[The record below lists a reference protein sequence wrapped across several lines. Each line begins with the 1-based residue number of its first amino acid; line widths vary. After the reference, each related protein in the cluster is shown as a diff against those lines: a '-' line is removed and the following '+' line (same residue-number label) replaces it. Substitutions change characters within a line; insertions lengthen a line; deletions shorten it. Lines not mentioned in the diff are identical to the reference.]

1 MAQTPGLTAHRIWQW
16 YERGVERHRM
26 AGLYEKTEQA
36 HRFFAGDQWAGVES
50 GGELLPKYNF
60 IQSIVE
66 YKVAGVA
73 SNTLTITYT
82 PLESGGP
89 QQPQAALLCQK
100 LTAYAGRQWERL
112 KMDKLCW
119 NVVKDACIAG
129 DSYLYFYDGDCRA
142 QPVDTCNVHLA
153 DEQVPDLQQQ
163 EYILIAGRQTVGALR
178 REARRYGLPE
188 GEVQKIVPDD
198 PEWEREEESET
209 EEGAQKCTA
218 LLLFWR
224 DEDGTVCC
232 ARSTRDVIYRPTVR
246 LCGGNGRGLRRYP
259 IASMSWLRQRGSSR
273 GAGLV
278 HGLIP
283 NQIETNKM
291 LARRLINAKVSAF
304 SRMVY
309 NADKVLN
316 KEAIEQV
323 GAAIQ
328 VRDMQAS
335 RVSDIVTYLGAAP
348 MSPDARQL
356 SEELVSQTRELA
368 GAGNAAL
375 GQVNPEQASGAAIIA
390 ARDQAALPL
399 NEQIADFRQFIEDV
413 AAIWFELWAV
423 YAPVPLG
430 LPPWQ
435 ISAEE
440 LGKLR
445 VEIRIDVAPNSPLS
459 HYAQEQALEK
469 LFDRGAI
476 SFEEYVEALD
486 ENATAPKSKLEQ
498 IVKRRKI
505 AETGAEGA
513 FSSIAPSG
521 AS

>member
-178 REARRYGLPE
+178 REARNGSGKRT
-188 GEVQKIVPDD
+188 VKQKKGPRNA
-198 PEWEREEESET
+198 PPCCCF
-209 EEGAQKCTA
+209 G
-218 LLLFWR
+218 
-224 DEDGTVCC
+224 GTKT
-232 ARSTRDVIYRPTVR
+232 ARS
-246 LCGGNGRGLRRYP
+246 
-259 IASMSWLRQRGSSR
+259 
-273 GAGLV
+273 
-278 HGLIP
+278 
-283 NQIETNKM
+283 
-291 LARRLINAKVSAF
+291 
-304 SRMVY
+304 
-309 NADKVLN
+309 
-316 KEAIEQV
+316 
-323 GAAIQ
+323 
-328 VRDMQAS
+328 
-335 RVSDIVTYLGAAP
+335 
-348 MSPDARQL
+348 
-356 SEELVSQTRELA
+356 
-368 GAGNAAL
+368 
-375 GQVNPEQASGAAIIA
+375 
-390 ARDQAALPL
+390 
-399 NEQIADFRQFIEDV
+399 
-413 AAIWFELWAV
+413 
-423 YAPVPLG
+423 
-430 LPPWQ
+430 
-435 ISAEE
+435 
-440 LGKLR
+440 
-445 VEIRIDVAPNSPLS
+445 VAPAA
-459 HYAQEQALEK
+459 H
-469 LFDRGAI
+469 G
-476 SFEEYVEALD
+476 
-486 ENATAPKSKLEQ
+486 T
-498 IVKRRKI
+498 
-505 AETGAEGA
+505 
-513 FSSIAPSG
+513 
-521 AS
+521 